1 MKNASLAV
9 EITNGWAARFALIFH
24 RKLRDKIYMY
34 LSPFLEIKSHGI
46 ELPHEVKPNRVIVSV
61 NTRFV
66 LGLL

>member
-24 RKLRDKIYMY
+24 RKPTDNIYMY
-34 LSPFLEIKSHGI
+34 LSVFLEIKSHGI
-46 ELPHEVKPNRVIVSV
+46 ELPQEVKPNRVIVFVSI
-61 NTRFV
+61 RFV